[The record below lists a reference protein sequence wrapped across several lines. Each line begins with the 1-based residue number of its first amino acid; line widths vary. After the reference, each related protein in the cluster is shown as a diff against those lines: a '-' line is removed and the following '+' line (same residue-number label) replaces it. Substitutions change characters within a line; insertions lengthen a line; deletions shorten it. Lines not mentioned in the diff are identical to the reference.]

1 MMQCLVRKLRWRT
14 IFILL
19 ACTGTVAR
27 AVPPAI
33 DTVNNEISIVM
44 TQEPQW
50 LNTVK
55 ATDQVSFIVLDHI
68 TEGLMTHDIN
78 NQLVGGVAERWE
90 LTDDTATFWLRE
102 RGVAMLGSDGT
113 NDVIPSGV
121 DGVSQPIHQLTLVAM
136 GMPLFDYLDLEA
148 VAREAARQN
157 RWEFLLVAAPL
168 AVDAGTGSPLNPLAI
183 F

>member
-1 MMQCLVRKLRWRT
+1 MKRSLLCKLHWRV

-19 ACTGTVAR
+19 AGTGTLAR

-33 DTVNNEISIVM
+33 DPVNNEIAIVM

-68 TEGLMTHDIN
+68 SEGLMTHDIN

-102 RGVAMLGSDGT
+102 DARWSDGKPVT
-113 NDVIPSGV
+113 AHEFVFAWQQATHLAAE
-121 DGVSQPIHQLTLVAM
+121 SQAFGRL
-136 GMPLFDYLDLEA
+136 
-148 VAREAARQN
+148 RN
-157 RWEFLLVAAPL
+157 
-168 AVDAGTGSPLNPLAI
+168 
-183 F
+183 